1 MPIFLG
7 LGALLGARNRS
18 LWIFLW
24 TLQWIWATHHAAM
37 HTTITSDE
45 QDAPASLEPP
55 TTATTVTVIGATE
68 TPAREPEAQP
78 SGQWVDHT
86 PALLAGDRLVLT
98 VTEAGRLLGLSRAF
112 TYELVAR
119 GEIPVIRL
127 GRRIVVPKAA
137 LLEMVG
143 VRPTGN

>member
-1 MPIFLG
+1 
-7 LGALLGARNRS
+7 
-18 LWIFLW
+18 
-24 TLQWIWATHHAAM
+24 M
-37 HTTITSDE
+37 HTTLTPNEQHAPAPFGTSD
-45 QDAPASLEPP
+45 
-55 TTATTVTVIGATE
+55 TATTNDAAVATE
-68 TPAREPEAQP
+68 P
-78 SGQWVDHT
+78 SQSFAGEQETQQACHWIDHT

-98 VTEAGRLLGLSRAF
+98 VSEAGRLLGLSRAF

-143 VRPTGN
+143 VRPTRDQPAHS